1 MKMTIRTR
9 FALLA
14 SSLVL
19 VVVAAIGFGA
29 YVVAGQQLR
38 NQVDTTLN
46 ARATLIARS
55 LERNG
60 RPDFQ
65 EGNRVPRPLLD
76 TFLQTE
82 FDAVT
87 QYIGADGEIVASAGN
102 VDIPITSTDVVLSN
116 RASGYRRTTV
126 TVDGHPYRVLT
137 VALRDGSLIKVA
149 KNIQEIESA
158 RNGMR
163 LWFLGIG
170 TIGFVLAGGLGWLL
184 ARRTSKPIEDLA
196 ATAEKIAATQDLD
209 QEIAIDGDAEVQQ
222 LSRSFNTMLS
232 ALRLST
238 SRQRQ
243 LVQDASHELRTPL
256 TSLRANTELLERSS
270 LSDSDRAAI
279 LADMRAEVD
288 ELSDLSSELSAL
300 ATDHRASEAIESVN
314 LHEVA
319 EEIAHRARRR
329 TSGHIS
335 VTGDD
340 TAVVS
345 VRPLQFERA
354 LSNLVDNAIK
364 FSPVDSAIDIVVGPR
379 TVHVRDHGPGISDTD
394 KPLVF
399 DRFYRATSTRS
410 MPGSGLG
417 LAIVRQFADDNAA
430 QTFVEDAPGGGAIVG
445 LRFS

>member
-9 FALLA
+9 FAVLA
-14 SSLVL
+14 GSLVL
-19 VVVAAIGFGA
+19 IVVAAIGLGA

-38 NQVDTTLN
+38 NQVDGTLN

-60 RPDFQ
+60 RPDFS
-65 EGNRVPRPLLD
+65 NDDRVPRRVID

-87 QYIGADGEIVASAGN
+87 QYIDSEGVIVASAGSVN
-102 VDIPITSTDVVLSN
+102 IPISSSDAILSN
-116 RASGYRRTTV
+116 RARGYRRSTV
-126 TVDGHPYRVLT
+126 TVEGHPYRVLT

-158 RNGMR
+158 RSGMR
-163 LWFLGIG
+163 QWFLGIG
-170 TIGFVLAGGLGWLL
+170 IVGFILAGGLGWLL

-238 SRQRQ
+238 LRQRQ

-256 TSLRANTELLERSS
+256 TSLRANTELLQRPE
-270 LSDSDRAAI
+270 LSDADRAAI

-288 ELSDLSSELSAL
+288 ELSELSSELSSL
-300 ATDHRASEAIESVN
+300 ATDHRTTESIAAVN
-314 LHEVA
+314 LREVA
-319 EEIAHRARRR
+319 DEIAQRARRR
-329 TSGHIS
+329 TNGQIS
-335 VTGDD
+335 VTGDEI
-340 TAVVS
+340 AMVN

-354 LSNLVDNAIK
+354 LSNLVDNAVK
-364 FSPVDSAIDIVVGPR
+364 FSPADSSIEISVDQKRI
-379 TVHVRDHGPGISDTD
+379 HVRDSGPGISDAD

-399 DRFYRATSTRS
+399 DRFYRATATRS

-417 LAIVRQFADDNAA
+417 LAIVRQFADDNSA
-430 QTFVEDAPGGGAIVG
+430 QTFVADAPGGGAIVG
-445 LRFS
+445 LTFS